1 MSFLTP
7 TSNKRLRNRHV
18 IHFVDNNGALG
29 ALVKGYSSVEDCI
42 KLSSDY
48 WLRAAARRV
57 FLYVDRVESKSN
69 VSDEPS
75 RLKTNGLMHELG
87 AVFDEPNLS
96 YLDSP
101 APDRDPCRW
110 FGNEAS
116 RAQTVASLHAEIYPT
131 STQPGLA

>member
-1 MSFLTP
+1 
-7 TSNKRLRNRHV
+7 
-18 IHFVDNNGALG
+18 
-29 ALVKGYSSVEDCI
+29 VKGYSSVEDCI

-48 WLRAAARRV
+48 WVRAAARRV

-75 RLKTNGLMHELG
+75 RLKTDGLMHELG

-96 YLDSP
+96 YLDSH

-110 FGNEAS
+110 FGNKAS
-116 RAQTVASLHAEIYPT
+116 WAQTVASLHAEIYPT
-131 STQPGLA
+131 STQPGLGTFLKETPALLDPREDRRRRKVTDDSHRKVK